1 MLAKILWESFSI
13 ALLLYGSYLIY
24 VFLWFSIVRV
34 WDINTIIAKGLS
46 GTIIMVVLL
55 YSFYKW
61 FKRKYK
67 EVKEMKKNENL

>member
-24 VFLWFSIVRV
+24 VFLWFSIVRI
-34 WDINTIIAKGLS
+34 WDTNPLIAKGSS
-46 GTIIMVVLL
+46 GAVITAVLL

-67 EVKEMKKNENL
+67 EVKEMEE